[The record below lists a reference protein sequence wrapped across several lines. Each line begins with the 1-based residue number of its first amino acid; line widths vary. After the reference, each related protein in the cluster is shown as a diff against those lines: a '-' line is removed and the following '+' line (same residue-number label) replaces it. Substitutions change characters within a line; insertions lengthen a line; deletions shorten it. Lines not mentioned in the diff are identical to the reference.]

1 MQACRAWRLEWMS
14 DSSAS
19 FIGASSPGAQHA
31 LASADLQGDA
41 KAKHPGAET
50 RIAYTPAQPPA
61 CRHWMPAYQSAS
73 RAKHLVIQT
82 GPGNHQ
88 PSRQA
93 RRAGDTRLRHPTQDT
108 NA

>member
-1 MQACRAWRLEWMS
+1 MS

-31 LASADLQGDA
+31 LASAGLQGDA
-41 KAKHPGAET
+41 KAKRPGAET
-50 RIAYTPAQPPA
+50 RIAYTPPQPPA
-61 CRHWMPAYQSAS
+61 FRHWMPAYQSAR
-73 RAKHLVIQT
+73 RANHLVIQT

-93 RRAGDTRLRHPTQDT
+93 RRAVDTDFRHPTQYT
-108 NA
+108 NTPQQYTSLHQR